1 MYVRYILLIVIFFIK
16 LLDAQSNEKPDVT
29 VFIAQN
35 IITMNNDMPQAK
47 AVAVKDGR
55 ILGVGTIESLKP
67 WLERHSYEVDDRFK
81 DDIIIP
87 GFIEAHMH
95 PQVTGLLWQAVYVG
109 HFDRHAP
116 DGTFIKGLKTKQ
128 EALDK
133 IKNAVEQKK
142 KTGKKNGWVFA
153 WGYQPEFFDNS
164 PLTVD
169 DLDPITDKFD
179 VMVENAS
186 MHLYYVNS
194 NVLKKMGVTPKMNI
208 TGVEVKN
215 GKLTGV
221 LKEIKAL
228 KRLLPY
234 LPHSNV
240 NVLERITRNAAQLAH
255 RVGVTTMADAAL
267 GYIPAAYKAYQ
278 NETAKPDFPVRV
290 VVFPEIDTVKEKGGI
305 SYLEQLHAQNNEMLS
320 CGPVKFLIDGSVQG
334 FTANLQW
341 PYYLNGKNGIANMSL
356 NELKPDVLM
365 IHKAGYQVAI
375 HTNGNQ
381 ATEDAIQAIK
391 DALTA
396 VPRLDHRHRL
406 EHNQMVTENQLMR
419 MKTFGI
425 VTNLFVNHVYYWGD
439 LYTDHILGYERSRR
453 IDPARSALRHGVKF
467 SFHSDASVTPVDPL
481 KTVWI
486 AVTRKTMSGKV
497 LGPEQR
503 ISVYDALKAVTLD
516 AAYLLFQD
524 DKKGS
529 IEAGKLADFTIL
541 DKDPLIIDV
550 DAIPKIKVKATMLGG
565 RIFLV

>member
-1 MYVRYILLIVIFFIK
+1 
-16 LLDAQSNEKPDVT
+16 
-29 VFIAQN
+29 
-35 IITMNNDMPQAK
+35 
-47 AVAVKDGR
+47 
-55 ILGVGTIESLKP
+55 
-67 WLERHSYEVDDRFK
+67 
-81 DDIIIP
+81 
-87 GFIEAHMH
+87 
-95 PQVTGLLWQAVYVG
+95 
-109 HFDRHAP
+109 
-116 DGTFIKGLKTKQ
+116 
-128 EALDK
+128 
-133 IKNAVEQKK
+133 
-142 KTGKKNGWVFA
+142 
-153 WGYQPEFFDNS
+153 
-164 PLTVD
+164 
-169 DLDPITDKFD
+169 
-179 VMVENAS
+179 
-186 MHLYYVNS
+186 
-194 NVLKKMGVTPKMNI
+194 
-208 TGVEVKN
+208 
-215 GKLTGV
+215 
-221 LKEIKAL
+221 
-228 KRLLPY
+228 
-234 LPHSNV
+234 
-240 NVLERITRNAAQLAH
+240 
-255 RVGVTTMADAAL
+255 
-267 GYIPAAYKAYQ
+267 
-278 NETAKPDFPVRV
+278 
-290 VVFPEIDTVKEKGGI
+290 
-305 SYLEQLHAQNNEMLS
+305 
-320 CGPVKFLIDGSVQG
+320 
-334 FTANLQW
+334 
-341 PYYLNGKNGIANMSL
+341 LNGKNGIANMSL
-356 NELKPDVLM
+356 DILKPDVLM